1 MRKSFIWLLVV
12 APLIIIIAVVAITY
26 QHRIFRNNIRAGSGE
41 VFLYIPTGSD
51 YGDVVQSLADQEI
64 IKDTSSFRWVA
75 EKKNYPNHVYPG
87 RYYIPAGMNNNDL
100 VNLLRSGSQE
110 PVDVTFNYI
119 RTLEKLAGVVASQL
133 EADSTD
139 LISLF
144 RNREYLESLDM
155 TRETLPG
162 IFIPN
167 TYRMYWNTNGEEFID
182 RMLTE
187 YNAFWSAR
195 RDRKAASID
204 LDRMEVM
211 TLASIVDEEALMLEE
226 EARIAGVYMNRINSG
241 MRLQA
246 DPTIK
251 FAVGDMNIQRV
262 LTKHLKIESPYNTYL
277 HSGLPPGPITVPS
290 ISAIDAVLNHE
301 NHDYFYFCAKE
312 DFSGYHNFAKSLAQH
327 NKNARS
333 YQKALDRRKILN

>member
-26 QHRIFRNNIRAGSGE
+26 QHKIFRNNIRDGSGD
-41 VFLYIPTGSD
+41 VFLYIPTGYD
-51 YGDVVQSLADQEI
+51 YGDVVQALADQEI
-64 IKDTSSFRWVA
+64 IRDTSSFRWVA

-87 RYYIPAGMNNNDL
+87 RYLILAGMNNNDL
-100 VNLLRSGSQE
+100 VNLLRSGTQD

-144 RNREYLESLDM
+144 RNSEYLESVEL
-155 TRETLPG
+155 TIETLSG

-167 TYRMYWNTNGEEFID
+167 TYKIYWNTSGEEFID
-182 RMLTE
+182 RMITE
-187 YNAFWSAR
+187 YNAFWNER
-195 RDRKAASID
+195 RKRKAVSID
-204 LDRMEVM
+204 LDPMEVM
-211 TLASIVDEEALMLEE
+211 TLASIVDEEALMQEE
-226 EARIAGVYMNRINSG
+226 EARIAGVYMNRIRSG

-251 FAVGDMNIQRV
+251 FAIGDMNIQRV
-262 LTKHLKIESPYNTYL
+262 LTRHLSIESPYNTYL
-277 HSGLPPGPITVPS
+277 RAGLPPGPITVPS
-290 ISAIDAVLNHE
+290 ISAIDAVLDYE
-301 NHDYFYFCAKE
+301 NHDFFYFCAKE